1 MKNQLIIVYGAKT
14 EEDRDGYITY
24 KEHTEPIAFKNKDKA
39 NLYKETIIDEFMK
52 TKSYSH
58 NYTIDEEYQVRDS
71 VIKTYHTDILNK
83 YEECVYRVVI
93 MIIDL
98 TNMVM

>member
-1 MKNQLIIVYGAKT
+1 
-14 EEDRDGYITY
+14 
-24 KEHTEPIAFKNKDKA
+24 
-39 NLYKETIIDEFMK
+39 MK

-93 MIIDL
+93 MTIDL